1 MVAMLLQIVALVG
14 LIIGCALIAG
24 VAGVV
29 LGCSIAV
36 GYVGLAL
43 EYGQAGDR

>member
-1 MVAMLLQIVALVG
+1 MVAILLQVVALVG
-14 LIIGCALIAG
+14 LIVGCAMLAG

-29 LGCSIAV
+29 LGCSVAV

-43 EYGQAGDR
+43 EYGQAGDG

>member
-1 MVAMLLQIVALVG
+1 MVAILLQVVALVG
-14 LIIGCALIAG
+14 VIVGCAMLAG

-43 EYGQAGDR
+43 EYGQAGDG